1 LNTVGGFGRLSGF
14 ERNSIVGRHA
24 GVARLIAY
32 RRIASPAIFAWEFPV
47 YVGGQVETGNA
58 WQDRADI
65 EDDLLYSAGPFF
77 GVDTPLGPLYLAYAY
92 GEGGENQG
100 YLFLGQSF

>member
-1 LNTVGGFGRLSGF
+1 MR
-14 ERNSIVGRHA
+14 
-24 GVARLIAY
+24 
-32 RRIASPAIFAWEFPV
+32 
-47 YVGGQVETGNA
+47 
-58 WQDRADI
+58 
-65 EDDLLYSAGPFF
+65 YSAGPFF